1 MHYLNT
7 KYYMDIRSEIF
18 VNSASAKSKLFN
30 CNAGVLQG
38 ENPFYIFVFNLHC
51 NITRL

>member
-7 KYYMDIRSEIF
+7 KYYMDIRSEIW

-38 ENPFYIFVFNLHC
+38 ENLFPFLSSIYINDL
-51 NITRL
+51 